1 MGVAIVKMDSNSDFF
16 QIKSTA
22 DALTQSKSRFSQSLK
37 LSIVTVNSL
46 SVTLSDIKVDK
57 SSNILPL
64 MDGRTGGGTADDS
77 GTETASG
84 LAVTT

>member
-1 MGVAIVKMDSNSDFF
+1 MVKMDSNSDFF

-64 MDGRTGGGTADDS
+64 MSMDGRTGGGTADDS

-84 LAVTT
+84 VTT

>member
-1 MGVAIVKMDSNSDFF
+1 MDSNSDFF

-22 DALTQSKSRFSQSLK
+22 DALTQSKSRFSRSLK

-46 SVTLSDIKVDK
+46 SGTLSDIKVDK

-64 MDGRTGGGTADDS
+64 MSMDGRTGGGMADDS
-77 GTETASG
+77 GTEAASG
-84 LAVTT
+84 FAT

>member
-1 MGVAIVKMDSNSDFF
+1 MDSNSDFF

-22 DALTQSKSRFSQSLK
+22 DALTQSKSRFSRSLK

-46 SVTLSDIKVDK
+46 SGTLSDIKVDK

-64 MDGRTGGGTADDS
+64 MSMDGRTGGGMADDS

-84 LAVTT
+84 FAT